1 MTRGKCPQFV
11 VHEHH
16 SLHLHYDFRLEIDGV
31 LKSWAI
37 PKGPSMNPND
47 KRLAIAV
54 EDHPLE
60 YGSFEGIIP
69 AGRYGAG
76 EVVMGLQPAKQFKW
90 PLRPAGSRES

>member
-1 MTRGKCPQFV
+1 MRRGKCPQFV

-16 SLHLHYDFRLEIDGV
+16 SSRLNYDFRLEINDV

-37 PKGPSMNPND
+37 PKGPSTNPPD

-60 YGSFEGIIP
+60 Y
-69 AGRYGAG
+69 
-76 EVVMGLQPAKQFKW
+76 
-90 PLRPAGSRES
+90 